1 MLEDAITNEG
11 LLKPEILND
20 LYDEALELS
29 SSIVGYLGANKNES
43 LKGIG
48 VELMSYYT
56 LECNRMTTG
65 VMQAM
70 SWCLMQK
77 GVSNGEMSVKD
88 AREKKNSLSNNQL
101 FGVPIGCDTDTFP
114 VQFTE
119 YSDRVRALYAKIVR
133 LDRVLYDAGVLEENP
148 VHRLINKIENNS

>member
-20 LYDEALELS
+20 LYDEALELR

-56 LECNRMTTG
+56 LE
-65 VMQAM
+65 
-70 SWCLMQK
+70 
-77 GVSNGEMSVKD
+77 
-88 AREKKNSLSNNQL
+88 
-101 FGVPIGCDTDTFP
+101 
-114 VQFTE
+114 
-119 YSDRVRALYAKIVR
+119 
-133 LDRVLYDAGVLEENP
+133 
-148 VHRLINKIENNS
+148 

>member
-1 MLEDAITNEG
+1 MLEDAITNDG
-11 LLKPEILND
+11 LLKPEILNE

-29 SSIVGYLGANKNES
+29 NSIVAYLGVNKKES

-48 VELMSYYT
+48 ADLMGFYT

-77 GVSNGEMSVKD
+77 GVSNGEMTVD
-88 AREKKNSLSNNQL
+88 EAAMKKNRLSNNQL
-101 FGVPIGCDTDTFP
+101 FDVPVGCDMEKFP
-114 VQFTE
+114 SEFTE
-119 YSDRVRALYAKIVR
+119 YSNLARALYAKIIRVDR
-133 LDRVLYDAGVLEENP
+133 LLYEGGVLEENP
-148 VHRLINKIENNS
+148 VHNLINKIENNS